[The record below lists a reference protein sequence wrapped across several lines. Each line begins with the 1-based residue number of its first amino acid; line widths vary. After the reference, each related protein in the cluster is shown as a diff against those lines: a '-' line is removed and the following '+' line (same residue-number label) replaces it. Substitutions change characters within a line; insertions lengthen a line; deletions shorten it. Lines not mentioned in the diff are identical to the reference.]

1 MSPFEIA
8 RVCHEVNRA
17 YCAALGD
24 TSHLSWEETTIE
36 LRESAIRGVTAHLQD
51 STLTPEQSH
60 QLWLKQKEAD
70 GWVYGEKKDPVAKTH
85 PCIKPYAELPQ
96 EQRVKDWLFKGVVAS
111 LRDR

>member
-8 RVCHEVNRA
+8 RVCYEVNRA

-24 TSHLSWEETTIE
+24 LSHQPWEETTIE
-36 LRESAIRGVTAHLQD
+36 LRESAHRGVLLHLQD
-51 STLTPEQSH
+51 STLTPEKSH
-60 QLWLKQKEAD
+60 EAWMAQKLAD
-70 GWVYGEKKDPVAKTH
+70 GWVYGEKKDPEAKTH

-111 LRDR
+111 LRDH